1 MSAILPPER
10 PLPPPPD
17 LLSRAL
23 TALLRPLIRLCIQA
37 GLTFP
42 ALNDLL
48 RSLYVDV
55 ALNDVLPDPQART
68 DSRVSLI
75 TGVHR
80 KEIRRLREQPEVAD
94 LVSTG
99 SLSLSSRVVAL
110 WLARPDLTDAD
121 GRPLPL
127 RRTGPAPSLEALV
140 ADVTTDVRPRALLDE
155 WIAAGVAIVDA
166 DGMIRLEHAAF
177 VPRGDRDQQM
187 FFFARNM
194 RDHLS
199 AGSRNVAAPPDGPR
213 FLDRAAHYDGL
224 SAGAAAEIEAAARL
238 VAESAL
244 LELNRT
250 AMAIADRDDREA
262 DETETRCHRVNLGVF
277 VYAEADVS
285 P

>member
-1 MSAILPPER
+1 MSAAPPPDR
-10 PLPPPPD
+10 PLPPPSD
-17 LLSRAL
+17 LLARAL
-23 TALLRPLIRLCIQA
+23 TSMLRPLVRLCIQA

-42 ALNDLL
+42 AMNDLL

-55 ALNDVLPDPQART
+55 ALNDVLPDPQSRT
-68 DSRVSLI
+68 DSRISLI

-80 KEIRRLREQPEVAD
+80 KEIRRHREQPEVAD
-94 LVSTG
+94 MAQAG

-110 WLARPDLTDAD
+110 WLARTDLTDPE

-127 RRTGPAPSLEALV
+127 RRSGPAPSLDALG

-155 WIAAGVAIVDA
+155 WIAAGVAAI
-166 DGMIRLEHAAF
+166 DGEGMVRLEQAAF
-177 VPRGDRDQQM
+177 VPSGDRDQQM

-199 AGSRNVAAPPDGPR
+199 AGSRNVTAAPDGAR

-224 SAGAAAEIEAAARL
+224 SAGAAAEIEMAARL

-262 DETETRCHRVNLGVF
+262 AQGEPRCHRVNLGVF
-277 VYAEADVS
+277 VYSEAEAS

>member
-1 MSAILPPER
+1 MSAAPSPDR

-23 TALLRPLIRLCIQA
+23 TSLLRPLVRLCIQA

-42 ALNDLL
+42 AMNDLL

-55 ALNDVLPDPQART
+55 ALKDALKDPQSRT

-80 KEIRRLREQPEVAD
+80 KEIRRHREQPETAEMA
-94 LVSTG
+94 SSG
-99 SLSLSSRVVAL
+99 SLSLSSRVIAL
-110 WLARPDLTDAD
+110 WLARTDLTDAA

-127 RRTGPAPSLEALV
+127 RRTGPSPSLDALV

-155 WIAAGVAIVDA
+155 WIAAGVATVDD
-166 DGMIRLEHAAF
+166 DGMVRLEQAAF
-177 VPRGDRDQQM
+177 VPSGDRDQQM

-199 AGSRNVAAPPDGPR
+199 AGSRNVTAAPDGAR

-244 LELNRT
+244 LDLNRT

-262 DETETRCHRVNLGVF
+262 AETETRCHRVNLGVF
-277 VYAEADVS
+277 VYTEAEPSA
-285 P
+285 

>member
-1 MSAILPPER
+1 MPPSSE
-10 PLPPPPD
+10 
-17 LLSRAL
+17 LLSRAV
-23 TALLRPLIRLCIQA
+23 TVLLRPLVRLCIQA

-42 ALNDLL
+42 AMNDLI

-55 ALNDVLPDPQART
+55 AVKDALPDPHSRT

-80 KEIRRLREQPEVAD
+80 KEIRRLREQPEPEAGS
-94 LVSTG
+94 LG
-99 SLSLSSRVVAL
+99 SLSLSSRVVAH
-110 WLARPDLTDAD
+110 WLATAAATDAG

-127 RRTGPAPSLEALV
+127 RRSGPAPSFEALV

-155 WIAAGVAIVDA
+155 WIAAGVATVDA
-166 DGMIRLEHAAF
+166 EGWVRLEEAAF

-187 FFFARNM
+187 FFYARNM
-194 RDHLS
+194 RDHLA
-199 AGSRNVAAPPDGPR
+199 AGSRNVSAAPDGPR

-224 SAGAAAEIEAAARL
+224 SPGAADEIEAAARSI
-238 VAESAL
+238 AEKAL

-262 DETETRCHRVNLGVF
+262 ADGGLRAHRVTLGVF
-277 VYAEADVS
+277 VFADAGTS

>member
-1 MSAILPPER
+1 M
-10 PLPPPPD
+10 PPPPE

-42 ALNDLL
+42 AMNDLL

-55 ALNDVLPDPQART
+55 AVKDVLPDPQSRT

-80 KEIRRLREQPEVAD
+80 KEIRRHREQPAVAD
-94 LVSTG
+94 MAQAG

-110 WLARPDLTDAD
+110 WLARTDLTDPD

-155 WIAAGVAIVDA
+155 WIAAGVATVDD
-166 DGMIRLEHAAF
+166 DGMVRLEQAAF

-224 SAGAAAEIEAAARL
+224 SAKAAAEIEAAARV

-250 AMAIADRDDREA
+250 AMAIADRDDHDA
-262 DETETRCHRVNLGVF
+262 ASDETRCHRVNLGVF
-277 VYAEADVS
+277 VYAEAAAT